1 MHLRC
6 VQKMHPDDLKV
17 IWICYECKKVFV
29 FHSDVTDHEDLT
41 SHKSIEK
48 AMMIS
53 STETFIQ

>member
-1 MHLRC
+1 
-6 VQKMHPDDLKV
+6 MHPDDLKV

-29 FHSDVTDHEDLT
+29 FHSGVKDHEDRT

-53 STETFIQ
+53 STETFTQ